1 MKKLRFTALI
11 LLFSLIGAMLSGS
24 AAALDEP
31 YTDAAA
37 VMLIETTTGQELYSK
52 SADSRVYP
60 ASTTKIMTVLLA
72 CEAIDRSDVSA
83 SDTVTASENMSFDLI
98 SDGSSANIK
107 VGETMTLENLLY
119 CAMLVSGSD
128 ACNVIAE
135 YIAGSVYQFVDRMNQ
150 RATELGCTGTHF
162 ANTHGN
168 PDDNHYVTARDM
180 ALIAEAAAAN
190 ARFMDV
196 ANTVTY
202 TVPATNMS
210 DARSLSNTN
219 ALINSDSMY
228 GDTYYY
234 EPAAG
239 IKTGYTSAAGNC
251 LVSTAS
257 NGTMDL
263 LAVVMN
269 SSSVENGDTKEVH
282 SFSDSITLYEWAF
295 ANFSYIDILR
305 DTDFVGEAA
314 VSMGAGVDSVS
325 LRPQKS
331 ITLLLPN
338 DSSLT
343 DYDREI
349 VIYSERDGEELV
361 APLDVGVIL
370 GEITVRKDGQVIGT
384 SPLISTSAVDLS
396 KKEYMKQQIS
406 SVLENPKVKRVFWIC
421 VILFCLY
428 VVWVVIY
435 RVRHLV
441 HLDSVRRAKKARA
454 RAMAEREADM
464 YYYDDSP
471 DYYSSGPSSTQTPQG
486 EDLPDYYD
494 QYFNK
499 K

>member
-1 MKKLRFTALI
+1 MKKLRLTALI

-24 AAALDEP
+24 AAALEEP
-31 YTDAAA
+31 YTDATS

-52 SADSRVYP
+52 NADSRVYP

-72 CEAIDRSDVSA
+72 CEAIDDSNVSA
-83 SDTVTASENMSFDLI
+83 SDSVTASENMGFDLI
-98 SDGSSANIK
+98 SDGSSANIL

-135 YIAGSVYQFVDRMNQ
+135 YVAGSVYQFVERMNQ
-150 RATELGCTGTHF
+150 RAAELGCTGTHF

-168 PDDNHYVTARDM
+168 PDENHYVTARDM

-190 ARFMDV
+190 PRFMEI
-196 ANTVTY
+196 ANTASF

-210 DARSLSNTN
+210 DARELKNTN
-219 ALINSDSMY
+219 QLINSDSN
-228 GDTYYY
+228 YYY
-234 EPAAG
+234 EYADG

-257 NGTMDL
+257 NGTMNL

-269 SSSVENGDTKEVH
+269 STSVTHDDNTQEVH
-282 SFSDSITLYEWAF
+282 SFSDSITLYDWAF

-305 DTDFVGEAA
+305 DTDFVGDAA

-338 DSSLT
+338 DASLT
-343 DYDREI
+343 DYDRDI
-349 VIYSERDGEELV
+349 VIYSERDGEELI
-361 APLDVGVIL
+361 APIDVGVVL
-370 GEITVRKDGQVIGT
+370 GEITVSKDGQVIGT
-384 SPLISTSAVDLS
+384 SPLVTTSAVDLS

-406 SVLENPKVKRVFWIC
+406 SVLENPKVRKVFWIC

-428 VVWVVIY
+428 VLWVVIY
-435 RVRHLV
+435 RIRHLV

-464 YYYDDSP
+464 YGQGYYDDSP
-471 DYYSSGPSSTQTPQG
+471 NYYDNGPSSSTPPPQDD
-486 EDLPDYYD
+486 DLPDYYD

-499 K
+499 